1 MIDNKIK
8 IMTIFAVAVLLSI
21 GSIVLLSLYPVNAY
35 SLTALAGVFMTWAVA
50 ALLLWQQCQ
59 SVDVTE
65 ANDEQGSQE
74 LLMEY
79 QQLMDDADSE
89 LGKQFMH
96 IDEELLRVRSIQ
108 DDAIKGLVDSFQG
121 MENMSRQQLNTVMG
135 LIGLIS
141 GKPNEDENNKDF
153 RSESMQVINMFIDSI
168 KSMSSDSMNLVKS
181 IADMNNNISKIEKLL
196 EEIDGI
202 SAQTNLLALNAS
214 IEAARAGEAGLSFAV
229 VADEVRALSVR
240 SKHFSNQI
248 RENYRLIQSSMDDS
262 CKIVGQLASNDLT
275 LTMNSKDRMND
286 LFDDMELMN
295 RSISAELQRV
305 SNLTENIGASVATAL
320 RALQFEDINN
330 QLITHIGK
338 RVNTVRG
345 FTHAASLLRN
355 DFDLVKREALEKQ
368 LEEHIEHLREAM
380 KLSHEVSLASENN
393 PVNQVSMESGE
404 IKLF

>member
-1 MIDNKIK
+1 
-8 IMTIFAVAVLLSI
+8 MTIFAVAVLLSI

-121 MENMSRQQLNTVMG
+121 MESMSRQQLNTVMG

-141 GKPNEDENNKDF
+141 GKPNEDENTKDF

-214 IEAARAGEAGLSFAV
+214 IEAARAGEAGRGFAV

-240 SKHFSNQI
+240 SKQFSNQI
-248 RENYRLIQSSMDDS
+248 RENYRLIRSSMDDS
-262 CKIVGQLASNDLT
+262 REIVGQLASNDLT

-286 LFDDMELMN
+286 LFDDDMELMN
-295 RSISAELQRV
+295 RSISAGLKQV
-305 SNLTENIGASVATAL
+305 SGLTEDISASIATAL
-320 RALQFEDINN
+320 RSLQFEDINN

-345 FTHAASLLRN
+345 FTHAASLLRH